1 MKVFF
6 NKIKTEK
13 RGPVCRQAG
22 MTYVELIVVLSI
34 FSIFSGMAIFN
45 YKSFQGKVDI
55 KNLANEMA
63 LQIVEAQ
70 KSALNGKLPPSLQQ
84 PTDPIN
90 WKPSYGIYFNKNT
103 DNKSFY
109 YFVDLNQNKELSV
122 PFNNCPGFEC
132 LDKIIITK
140 GNSISL
146 IESFNNGS
154 YSAVSGPL
162 SITFTRP
169 NSGAVFYTNAPLPAE
184 YIRITLSSPNSI
196 STYIKIFPS
205 GRVELSDN
213 DE

>member
-6 NKIKTEK
+6 EKIKK
-13 RGPVCRQAG
+13 YRSNKG

-34 FSIFSGMAIFN
+34 FSLFSGVAIFN
-45 YKSFQGKVDI
+45 YKGFQGKVDI
-55 KNLANEMA
+55 KNLANEMT

-70 KSALNGKLPPSLQQ
+70 KSALNGKLPPPSQQ

-90 WKPSYGIYFNKNT
+90 WKPSYGIYFDKNT
-103 DNKSFY
+103 NNKIFY
-109 YFVDLNQNKELSV
+109 YFVDLNQNMELSV

-132 LDKIIITK
+132 LDKINITR
-140 GNSISL
+140 GNYISDINSCVGISCGTSTSID
-146 IESFNNGS
+146 
-154 YSAVSGPL
+154 GPL

-169 NSGAVFYTNAPLPAE
+169 NSGAVFFTNQIITPD

-205 GRVELSDN
+205 GRVELSD